1 MSLDLDH
8 YHVEPV
14 SFMDAHSGGAHL
26 MLTVAVTFSGVLDE
40 ERVRGAASALAR
52 RWPML
57 GCRVRRVSD
66 DIPSF
71 ELLVPEA
78 EYAVLNTTVSH
89 IPQPLESTT
98 SLPQRTSTI
107 STQLLTRNTAL
118 YHPPSS
124 TPPHTSAYTYIPSTS
139 PQPGF
144 TLHVSIL
151 SDATVLSL
159 TFPHV
164 LMDACGAGCV
174 LRGLVGVMEGEEV
187 GGLVEG
193 DPWEG
198 VLAES
203 RKDREVQVEGWT
215 TYGPDEFGI
224 AAEAEQRD
232 LEADGPISQRTIYFP
247 KGEVEKMKVQAMDE
261 LRELGLEGDVPYL
274 SSGDVIV
281 AWLYKQFYGDEI
293 HDPTRP
299 SRLLYILDTRSRLP
313 SHFSP
318 SQTYLKNAYIVAPA
332 PLIPNSKVRDM
343 KLGELARMVRLL
355 VEDSARE
362 ESVRSFIKW
371 KWDTAVGEGMGR
383 VQVPAGAGERV
394 MFASNWLTF
403 GLGDLNIQ
411 SLIRP
416 SSGTG
421 QVLDVYC
428 GLPGIP
434 RCSGVITY
442 RDTSGGIVAQ
452 FDWAEKNW
460 TSGSVGA
467 YALERAG
474 MEKEK
479 EKEEKEKVEV
489 EGGKEM
495 DVDVESQEEKGVR
508 RWGVYAFVSWIWRWL
523 RI

>member
-1 MSLDLDH
+1 MSLDH

-40 ERVRGAASALAR
+40 ELVRGAAGALAR
-52 RWPML
+52 KWPML

-66 DIPSF
+66 EVPSF

-78 EYAVLNTTVSH
+78 EYAALNITVSH
-89 IPQPLESTT
+89 IPQPLESAT
-98 SLPQRTSTI
+98 SLPQRTPTI
-107 STQLLTRNTAL
+107 STQLLTRNTTL

-124 TPPHTSAYTYIPSTS
+124 TPPHTSAYTYIPSTT

-144 TLHVSIL
+144 DLHVSIL
-151 SDATVLSL
+151 TDATVLSL

-174 LRGLVGVMEGEEV
+174 LRGLVRLMEGGDV
-187 GGLVEG
+187 GGLVRG

-198 VLAES
+198 VIAES
-203 RKDREVQVEGWT
+203 RKDRGVKVVEGWT
-215 TYGPDEFGI
+215 TYGPEEFGI
-224 AAEAEQRD
+224 AAEAERRD
-232 LEADGPISQRTIYFP
+232 LERDGPISQRTIYFP
-247 KGEVEKMKVQAMDE
+247 KGEVERMKVQAMDE

-318 SQTYLKNAYIVAPA
+318 SQTYLKNAYIVAPT

-343 KLGELARMVRLL
+343 KLGELARMVRVL

-362 ESVRSFIKW
+362 ESVRSFVRW

-403 GLGDLNIQ
+403 GLGDLSIHNV
-411 SLIRP
+411 IRP

-467 YALERAG
+467 FALERANES
-474 MEKEK
+474 ML
-479 EKEEKEKVEV
+479 KEEKEKIEV
-489 EGGKEM
+489 GGKE
-495 DVDVESQEEKGVR
+495 VDVESQEEKGVR
-508 RWGVYAFVSWIWRWL
+508 RWGVYAFVSWICRWL

>member
-1 MSLDLDH
+1 MSLDVDH

-40 ERVRGAASALAR
+40 ERVRGAARALAR
-52 RWPML
+52 KWPML

-66 DIPSF
+66 EVPSF

-78 EYAVLNTTVSH
+78 EYAALNITFSH

-98 SLPQRTSTI
+98 SLPQRTPTI

-124 TPPHTSAYTYIPSTS
+124 TPPHTSAYTYIPSTT

-144 TLHVSIL
+144 NFHVSIL

-187 GGLVEG
+187 GSLVRG
-193 DPWEG
+193 DLWEG
-198 VLAES
+198 VIAES
-203 RKDREVQVEGWT
+203 RKDGGVDEVEGWT
-215 TYGPDEFGI
+215 TYGPEEFGI
-224 AAEAEQRD
+224 AAEAERRD
-232 LEADGPISQRTIYFP
+232 LERDGPISQRTIYFP
-247 KGEVEKMKVQAMDE
+247 KGEVERMKVQAMGE

-274 SSGDVIV
+274 SSGD
-281 AWLYKQFYGDEI
+281 QFYGDEI
-293 HDPTRP
+293 YDPTRP

-313 SHFSP
+313 SHFSS
-318 SQTYLKNAYIVAPA
+318 SQTYLKNAYIVASA
-332 PLIPNSKVRDM
+332 PLIPNPKVRDM

-362 ESVRSFIKW
+362 ESVRSFVRW
-371 KWDTAVGEGMGR
+371 KWDTAMGEGMGR

-411 SLIRP
+411 TVIRP

-421 QVLDVYC
+421 RVLDVYC

-434 RCSGVITY
+434 RGVITY

-474 MEKEK
+474 MSVPKE
-479 EKEEKEKVEV
+479 EKVEV
-489 EGGKEM
+489 GGKEV

-508 RWGVYAFVSWIWRWL
+508 RWDVYAFVSWIWRWL